1 MSTLSWIILACVSLI
16 FSALFSGM
24 EIAYVTSDRVL
35 TGLEISKGGLL
46 GKIINRFYRSQE
58 IFISTLLVGNN
69 IMLVIY
75 GMGAAALL
83 EPWLTGLGLNEGLM
97 LLCSTLISTIIIL
110 FVGEFLP
117 KSTFRLRPY
126 NSLKIFALPI
136 YLFYIFLYPISRFIT
151 WLSHM
156 LMRMFGVESA
166 SAPLGLISVGDLNNY
181 LERTID
187 DVTTEMPQDIENE
200 VKIFHNA
207 LDFSST
213 QLRDCMIPRNEI
225 VAVEKN
231 ASRETLSDLFTS
243 TGRSKI
249 IVYEEDVDNVIG
261 YIHVFELFKTDSDW
275 TQSIKPIVY
284 APESFQ
290 AKKMMQRMLA
300 EKRSLAIVVDEFGG
314 TAGIVTL
321 EDLVEE
327 IFGDI
332 LDEHDKSGITAT
344 LVAPDTYDFSGR
356 IEVRL
361 LRDEYRLDIPED
373 DDYQTLA
380 GYILSS
386 VGKIPNQGE
395 TIAIGDLNFTIRRR
409 TNTRLELIRVS
420 PIEKTT

>member
-1 MSTLSWIILACVSLI
+1 MACVSLVL
-16 FSALFSGM
+16 SALFSGM

-35 TGLEISKGGLL
+35 TGLEITKGGLL

-69 IMLVIY
+69 IVLVIY

-83 EPWLTGLGLNEGLM
+83 EPWLHSLGLNDGWM
-97 LLCSTLISTIIIL
+97 LLFSTLISTIVIL

-117 KSTFRLRPY
+117 KTTFRLRPY

-136 YLFYIFLYPISRFIT
+136 YVFYILLYPISRFIT

-156 LMRMFGVESA
+156 LMRLFGVKST

-187 DVTTEMPQDIENE
+187 DVSTELPQDIENE

-225 VAVEKN
+225 VAVEKSS
-231 ASRETLSDLFTS
+231 SREALSDLFTS

-249 IVYEEDVDNVIG
+249 IVYEEDIDNVIG
-261 YIHVFELFKTDSDW
+261 YIHVFELFKNDADW

-344 LVAPDTYDFSGR
+344 LVAPDVYDFSGR

-380 GYILSS
+380 GYILFS
-386 VGKIPNQGE
+386 VGKLPNQGE